1 VIKVRRRVGVIKGT
15 RQEGGTL
22 PITIRSVGD
31 MGMIGCL
38 EGSLS
43 PTRLRSCGKGT
54 RNLEKVN
61 MVLGKGG
68 GHRWYFGAKFL

>member
-1 VIKVRRRVGVIKGT
+1 MVIRVRRRVGVTKGT

-22 PITIRSVGD
+22 LITIRSVGD

-43 PTRLRSCGKGT
+43 PTR
-54 RNLEKVN
+54 
-61 MVLGKGG
+61 
-68 GHRWYFGAKFL
+68 